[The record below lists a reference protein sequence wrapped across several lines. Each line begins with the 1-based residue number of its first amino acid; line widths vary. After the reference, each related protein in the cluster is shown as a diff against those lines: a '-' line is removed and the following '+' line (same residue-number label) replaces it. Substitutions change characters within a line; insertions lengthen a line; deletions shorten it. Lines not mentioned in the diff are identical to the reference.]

1 MKIQKVKILSCAGL
15 LLIIFIAFL
24 NHLLTFLAYEWFP
37 GGDSYSYDISGLQLV
52 SGRIFDIFP
61 LIFRPPLVP
70 IFKNIF
76 YLIFEGHPYLLFS
89 IIHILGIFTV
99 FLAYLLGK
107 EFNKLTGFIFG
118 LVISLNLEISV
129 FFHSISLFTFY
140 VPLLLLSLYFFV
152 KWIKNYSIYNLIWL
166 ILFVFLCCI
175 TRTETLILIPL
186 FGLLGWV
193 VHKNWKQSLAF
204 IFVNVVLYNIVCLGY
219 YVNLGY
225 WGTTHKIGRSLF
237 NRVTRAP
244 DQQFD
249 FDNGPASRQV
259 YRYMSYWVPKE
270 ISLEELGKSKL
281 LTYVENKNRQK
292 KYLRKLG
299 ISEDTTLIYRQMF
312 TLNMAQQNIGH
323 IEADKLFKNA
333 SLEAIYSDPMRFFK
347 FSLLRMCAHLGL
359 CKANGLDHD
368 EYLLERAK
376 FLHKRVDNP
385 LSKEEIKEDIHWHK
399 RAWRSSPYDVSS
411 PFSWQKDA
419 MIVRLRRI
427 FGQYNKY
434 LELPDSFR
442 KKPNYTYSEDGL
454 SPLYLAGF
462 GAMTE
467 RLWNCCDLDVYYFL
481 IYWGPRWTSKTA
493 LRILKYWDIFFI
505 PNKGISIYITRIVW
519 IFFITGIFVS
529 RKRWYFSILLALLC
543 IILFQAFVQSIF
555 SDNLGGRFALYMR
568 PYLWLG
574 GIVGFL
580 ASVKYCYKK
589 YKEYE
594 LN

>member
-1 MKIQKVKILSCAGL
+1 MKIKELKFLSWFGL
-15 LLIIFIAFL
+15 FLIIFIAFL

-37 GGDSYSYDISGLQLV
+37 GGDSYSYDVSGLQLV

-70 IFKNIF
+70 ILKNIF
-76 YLIFEGHPYLLFS
+76 YLIFEGHPYLLSS

-118 LVISLNLEISV
+118 LVIALNLEISV

-152 KWIKNYSIYNLIWL
+152 KWIKNPSVYNLIWL
-166 ILFVFLCCI
+166 ILFVFICSI

-186 FGLLGWV
+186 FGFLGWII
-193 VHKNWKQSLAF
+193 HKNWKQSLIF
-204 IFVNVVLYNIVCLGY
+204 IFVNIILYNFVCFGY
-219 YVNLGY
+219 YINLGY
-225 WGTTHKIGRSLF
+225 WGTSHKVGRSLF
-237 NRVTRAP
+237 NRITRAY

-249 FDNGPASRQV
+249 FNNGPASKEV
-259 YRYMSYWVPKE
+259 YQYMSFWVPKE
-270 ISLEELGKSKL
+270 VSLEELGESKL
-281 LTYVENKNRQK
+281 LTYVENKDRQK

-299 ISEDTTLIYRQMF
+299 ISEETTLIYRQMY
-312 TLNMAQQNIGH
+312 TLNMAQRDIGY
-323 IEADKLFKNA
+323 IEADRLFKRA
-333 SLEAIYSDPMRFFK
+333 SLEAIYSNPVRFLK
-347 FSLLRMCAHLGL
+347 FSLLRTCAHLGIW
-359 CKANGLDHD
+359 KPYGLDHG
-368 EYLLERAK
+368 EYLLERAE
-376 FLHKRVDNP
+376 FLRKRIDFS
-385 LSKEEIKEDIHWHK
+385 LSKEEIKKDIHWHQ
-399 RAWRSSPYDVSS
+399 RSWKPSSYYVPS
-411 PFSWQKDA
+411 PFTWEKDV
-419 MIVRLRRI
+419 IISRLLRI
-427 FGQYNKY
+427 FGHSTKY

-442 KKPNYTYSEDGL
+442 KKPNFTYNEDEL
-454 SPLYLAGF
+454 CPLYLAGF
-462 GAMTE
+462 GAMAE
-467 RLWNCCDLDVYYFL
+467 RLWNCCDLDIYYFL

-493 LRILKYWDIFFI
+493 LRILKYWDILFI
-505 PNKGISIYITRIVW
+505 PNKEISIYITRIIW

-529 RKRWYFSILLALLC
+529 RRRWYFSILLALLC
-543 IILFQAFVQSIF
+543 IILFQAFVQSTF

-580 ASVKYCYKK
+580 ALVKYCYEK